1 MKKLVQN
8 LFAILLAILIYSCS
22 GRKTKLNFCFDIYNL
37 MQQQEDSWNN
47 GNIDGFMNMYRQ
59 SDSLV
64 FIGKSGINYGWDK
77 TLNNYKKSYK
87 TKEEMGTLKFENII
101 CNPVNDSTHIITG
114 KWSLKRNDSIGN
126 IDGYYTLLWIK
137 KLNGWKITYD
147 HTS

>member
-47 GNIDGFMNMYRQ
+47 GNIDGFMNMYWQ
-59 SDSLV
+59 SESLV

-77 TLNNYKKSYK
+77 TLNNYKKTYK
-87 TKEEMGTLKFENII
+87 TKEEMGTLKFKNII

-126 IDGYYTLLWIK
+126 INGYYTLLWIK

>member
-8 LFAILLAILIYSCS
+8 LFAILLALLIYSCS

>member
-8 LFAILLAILIYSCS
+8 LFAILLALLIYSCS

-101 CNPVNDSTHIITG
+101 CNPINDSTHIITG

>member
-1 MKKLVQN
+1 MKKLVQK
-8 LFAILLAILIYSCS
+8 LFAILLALLIYSCS